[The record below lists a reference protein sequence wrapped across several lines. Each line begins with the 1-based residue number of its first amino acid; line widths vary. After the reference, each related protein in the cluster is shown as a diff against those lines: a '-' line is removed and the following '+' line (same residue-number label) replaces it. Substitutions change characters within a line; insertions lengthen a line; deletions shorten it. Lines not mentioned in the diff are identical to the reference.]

1 MGGIVLGEVLVTVGV
16 GDGLR
21 RVADSQVLA
30 RSLTVNMIVG
40 ATVDGEVGGLVD
52 KRSSLGI
59 GTDGGGVPETTAQ
72 IDRSERVGI

>member
-1 MGGIVLGEVLVTVGV
+1 LGGIVLGEVLVTVGV